1 MKIINKN
8 SSICV
13 LITLLVFSRL
23 IPHPPNFTPIIS
35 IAILSSILFQT
46 FLITLMVF
54 LLSMFV
60 SDLIIGLY
68 PNMVFTYVTLM
79 IIGILFYYFFNKIS
93 YRNLVLYSFLG
104 SLIFYLITNFFFWIN
119 SNIYEHSFN
128 GLIQCYILAI
138 PFFTNTIVSTIFF
151 SFLTLFC
158 VNKIKKYYY
167 KIEDDKITI

>member
-8 SSICV
+8 SSICL

-35 IAILSSILFQT
+35 IVILSSILFQT
-46 FLITLMVF
+46 FLITSIVF
-54 LLSMFV
+54 LLSMFF

-68 PNMVFTYVTLM
+68 PDIVFTYVTLM
-79 IIGILFYYFFNKIS
+79 ITGILFYYFFNKIS

-104 SLIFYLITNFFFWIN
+104 SLIFYLITNFFVWMS
-119 SNIYEHSFN
+119 SNIYEQSFN
-128 GLIQCYILAI
+128 GLIQCYVLAI
-138 PFFTNTIVSTIFF
+138 PFFTNTIISTIFF

-158 VNKIKKYYY
+158 LDKIKKYYS
-167 KIEDDKITI
+167 KIEDAKITI

>member
-1 MKIINKN
+1 MKIINQH
-8 SSICV
+8 SSICL

-35 IAILSSILFQT
+35 IVILSSILFQT
-46 FLITLMVF
+46 FLISSMVF

-68 PNMVFTYVTLM
+68 PDMVFTYVTLM

-93 YRNLVLYSFLG
+93 YRNLVIYSFLG
-104 SLIFYLITNFFFWIN
+104 SLIFYLITNFFVWIN
-119 SNIYEHSFN
+119 SNIYENTFN

-138 PFFTNTIVSTIFF
+138 PFFTNTIISTIFF

-167 KIEDDKITI
+167 KIDNDKITI